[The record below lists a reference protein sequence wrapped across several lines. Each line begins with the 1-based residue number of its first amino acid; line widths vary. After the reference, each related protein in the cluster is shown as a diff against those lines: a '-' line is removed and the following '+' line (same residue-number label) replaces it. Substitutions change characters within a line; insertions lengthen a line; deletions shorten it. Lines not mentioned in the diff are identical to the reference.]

1 MFSWI
6 LALLLA
12 LIVWLLAAG
21 YFWLIKRRR
30 TETQLGLNALAG
42 MHWRDFSEI
51 VRRAMRERR
60 GLQDVPGEA
69 DDSREPRSD
78 FLMHDGPNR
87 WLLSCKHG
95 RAYRIGTA
103 AVNELGAAARL
114 AGAKGGILITEGT
127 VQRDGRAAAEK
138 QSVEVLD
145 GPLLWP
151 LLKPYLPGDM
161 EARVETGARHEA
173 IRRISIAALGSL
185 ALGLMVGMGYLTA
198 HLDTRAALDTA
209 VAPAPAPAPAPEAAA
224 AAAAQPAAPEPAAAQ
239 APAAPAANI
248 ATRPGEHPGLDPN
261 PDDATLALY
270 QKELARK
277 VAAHSGVTSA
287 FWLTRQTLAV
297 NRSAELED
305 AWPVICS
312 EVTRYAALRTVR
324 VQLNPRPGVDE
335 PVRWRQCATL

>member
-1 MFSWI
+1 
-6 LALLLA
+6 
-12 LIVWLLAAG
+12 
-21 YFWLIKRRR
+21 
-30 TETQLGLNALAG
+30 
-42 MHWRDFSEI
+42 
-51 VRRAMRERR
+51 
-60 GLQDVPGEA
+60 
-69 DDSREPRSD
+69 
-78 FLMHDGPNR
+78 
-87 WLLSCKHG
+87 
-95 RAYRIGTA
+95 
-103 AVNELGAAARL
+103 
-114 AGAKGGILITEGT
+114 
-127 VQRDGRAAAEK
+127 
-138 QSVEVLD
+138 
-145 GPLLWP
+145 
-151 LLKPYLPGDM
+151 M

-185 ALGLMVGMGYLTA
+185 ALGLVVGMGYLTA

-209 VAPAPAPAPAPEAAA
+209 VAPAPAPAPE
-224 AAAAQPAAPEPAAAQ
+224 AAAQPAAPEPAAAQ
-239 APAAPAANI
+239 APAAPTANI